1 VSAGFQTI
9 EIGYDSIPMRPLDD
23 LFVVDLSRILSGP
36 ICSMMMADMGAQ
48 VVKVE
53 PPPFGD
59 DSRQW
64 GPPFVGGIST
74 YFHSINRG
82 KKSLG
87 LNLKTDE
94 GKRILWQL
102 IDRADVILENFR
114 PGVIAGLG
122 FGYEA
127 VAARNPRLIYCSISG
142 FGQTGPYKDRP
153 GYDVIA
159 QGESGIMD
167 LTGYPDQPPAKVGT
181 SISDIVTG
189 MYAFQGVLLALVARA
204 RSNRGQFIDISLL
217 DSTVSTLTYQSLMYL
232 ATGKAPGRMGTRHP
246 SIVPYE
252 CFEVLDGYVNIGVT
266 NQKQWIAFC
275 RVLGMPEMAD
285 DSRFKTMKDRLAH
298 YDLLKQVITPR
309 LRAMTRAEAI
319 EKLSEPGIPVGPVNS
334 LAEVLSDPQIQARE
348 MIKELTH
355 PDYGPIPQLGIP
367 LKLSD
372 TPGIV
377 AVAPPRF
384 GEHNQDILKML
395 GFSDQEI
402 GEYRKNGVIAE
413 APASY

>member
-1 VSAGFQTI
+1 
-9 EIGYDSIPMRPLDD
+9 MRALDD

-36 ICSMMMADMGAQ
+36 ICSMMMADMGAN

-53 PPPFGD
+53 PPPYGD

-87 LNLKTDE
+87 LNLKTDS

-102 IDRADVILENFR
+102 LERADVVMENFR
-114 PGVIAGLG
+114 PGVLAGLG
-122 FGYEA
+122 FGYDA
-127 VAARNPRLIYCSISG
+127 VALRNPRIVYCSISG
-142 FGQTGPYKDRP
+142 FGQTGPYRDRP

-167 LTGYPDQPPAKVGT
+167 LTGYPNQPPAKVGT

-189 MYAFQGVLLALVARA
+189 MYAFQGILLALLARG
-204 RSNRGQFIDISLL
+204 RSNKGKFIDISLL
-217 DSTVSTLTYQSLMYL
+217 DSTLSTLTYQSLMYL

-252 CFEVLDGYVNIGVT
+252 CFEVKDGYVNIAVT
-266 NQKQWIAFC
+266 NQKQWTAFC
-275 RVLGMPEMAD
+275 RVLGIPELET
-285 DSRFKTMKDRLAH
+285 DSRFQTMKDRLAH
-298 YDLLKQVITPR
+298 YDLLKEIITPR
-309 LRAMTRAEAI
+309 LREMTRAEAI
-319 EKLSEPGIPVGPVNS
+319 ERFSEPGIPVGPVNS
-334 LAEVLSDPQIQARE
+334 LAEVLTDPQIQARG
-348 MIKELTH
+348 MIQQLH
-355 PDYGPIPQLGIP
+355 HAVYGPIPQLGIP
-367 LKLSD
+367 VKLSD

-377 AVAPPRF
+377 AGARPRF
-384 GEHNQDILKML
+384 GEHNEEVLRKL
-395 GFSDQEI
+395 GFSDLEI
-402 GEYRKNGVIAE
+402 DEFRETGAV
-413 APASY
+413 ASSL